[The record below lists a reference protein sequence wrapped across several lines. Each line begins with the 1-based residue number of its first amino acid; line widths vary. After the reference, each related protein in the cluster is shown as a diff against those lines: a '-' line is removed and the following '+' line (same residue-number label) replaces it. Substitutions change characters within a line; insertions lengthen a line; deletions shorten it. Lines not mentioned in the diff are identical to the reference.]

1 MVRNEQLKEQNSTGD
16 SKKITAGGSGMKSP
30 EMRRRIVMTVIGV
43 SVMGFS
49 IGLFSH
55 SGCGFDPFQ
64 VFCHGVWMYLSS
76 HVFRVSFG
84 TFYSILNAILLLIIF
99 FWNRKKIGLGTV
111 INIFLVGYIAD
122 FSEWLMNLIFPD
134 PGWPVKILLLI
145 LGIVIMCFAS
155 ALYFTADLGVSTYD
169 AISLTVSERTRFP
182 FRWARITSDLLAVL
196 IGWLL
201 GATVGIGTLITAFF
215 MGPLIDFFNR
225 TVAEP
230 MRYGKQK
237 KPEKPSESSK
247 V

>member
-1 MVRNEQLKEQNSTGD
+1 M
-16 SKKITAGGSGMKSP
+16 TAGEEKKETEAAGSVDGSATAAARHSMTP

-43 SVMGFS
+43 CVMGFS

-64 VFCHGVWMYLSS
+64 VFCHGVWMFLSE
-76 HVFRVSFG
+76 HLFKVTFG
-84 TFYSILNAILLLIIF
+84 TFYTILNAILLVIIF

-111 INIFLVGYIAD
+111 INIFIVGYIAD
-122 FSEWLMNLIFPD
+122 FSEWLMGVLFPD
-134 PGWPVKILLLI
+134 PNWPVRIVLLAG
-145 LGIVIMCFAS
+145 GIVIMCFAS

-182 FRWARITSDLLAVL
+182 FRWARITSDLISVL

-201 GATVGIGTLITAFF
+201 GAAVGIGTLITAFF

-225 TVAEP
+225 TVAIP
-230 MRYGKQK
+230 MRYGKDGQPAQQK
-237 KPEKPSESSK
+237 
-247 V
+247 